1 MLGIVIFN
9 AHNGAGTLLSIHKF
23 YFFKCHCES
32 YCTVLWKF
40 LYSTMKVIVRYYGNY
55 CTVLWKLLYI
65 IVEVIVWFSPLTRS
79 NCMLEV
85 CQRSS
90 VWLNE
95 LATSKKQ
102 VPHHDTITTKH
113 LPLAK
118 KSKLL
123 IIELK
128 LEEKNVLKHLELT
141 SRVLLNLT
149 EDFLYLIIVHVVGH
163 FESVDNAV
171 PIHIFVSVGF
181 IFT

>member
-1 MLGIVIFN
+1 M
-9 AHNGAGTLLSIHKF
+9 
-23 YFFKCHCES
+23 
-32 YCTVLWKF
+32 
-40 LYSTMKVIVRYYGNY
+40 
-55 CTVLWKLLYI
+55 
-65 IVEVIVWFSPLTRS
+65 
-79 NCMLEV
+79 
-85 CQRSS
+85 
-90 VWLNE
+90 NE

-141 SRVLLNLT
+141 SRELLNLT